1 MSNNNRT
8 PPRRPRSGPPSPPG
22 APQRPRRRNVSTQTQ
37 PSPARRPR
45 RIYNFNNNNDVM
57 MGSPIL
63 RRSPRI
69 SGILRGTDT
78 NNNVMMGSPI
88 LRRSPRSPGML
99 RRPGNITNAINKYV
113 PTVNN
118 TRNNKINNVA
128 TWYNSSVYTANIN
141 NIPKNLRVF
150 IRTNINKS
158 NKVKTVYNQ
167 RGLKNLMKVE
177 AQRGR
182 NFISPVTR
190 IRYKLEN
197 IKKYNG
203 K

>member
-69 SGILRGTDT
+69 SGI
-78 NNNVMMGSPI
+78 
-88 LRRSPRSPGML
+88 L